1 MVRAVA
7 DHRTGYI
14 WTFPSEARDP
24 GQIKPA
30 ALVAC
35 AVWFGLWSRWS
46 SLFRTEPGPCG
57 HGLRGAALAGRRHR
71 WVTVGVAGVS

>member
-1 MVRAVA
+1 MVDMGAAIDHARTGHGAYRQARRVVRAVA

-14 WTFPSEARDP
+14 WTVPDEARDP

-35 AVWFGLWSRWS
+35 AVWFGLWSR
-46 SLFRTEPGPCG
+46 
-57 HGLRGAALAGRRHR
+57 
-71 WVTVGVAGVS
+71 